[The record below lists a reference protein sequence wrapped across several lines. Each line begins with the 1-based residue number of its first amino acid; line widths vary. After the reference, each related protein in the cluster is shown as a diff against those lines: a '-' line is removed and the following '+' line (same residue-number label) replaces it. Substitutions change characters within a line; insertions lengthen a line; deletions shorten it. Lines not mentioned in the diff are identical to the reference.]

1 MTQAHVNLLAGALER
16 DGALA
21 GLRTLL
27 IYCTLPGRL
36 SFFTR
41 ELARGAAP
49 LLQRFFFDDRGRLT
63 DGVKI
68 GWIMFPDR
76 RGFDCCASCCHLRR
90 SCRRLHGVEISRHAS
105 VGGTRRT

>member
-41 ELARGAAP
+41 ELARGATP
-49 LLQRFFFDDRGRLT
+49 STLFL
-63 DGVKI
+63 
-68 GWIMFPDR
+68 
-76 RGFDCCASCCHLRR
+76 
-90 SCRRLHGVEISRHAS
+90 
-105 VGGTRRT
+105 